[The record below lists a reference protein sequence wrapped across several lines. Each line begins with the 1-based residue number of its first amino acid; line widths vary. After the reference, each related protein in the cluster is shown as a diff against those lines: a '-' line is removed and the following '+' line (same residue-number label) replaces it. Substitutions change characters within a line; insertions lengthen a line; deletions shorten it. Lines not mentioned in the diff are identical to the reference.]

1 MESFHLDAG
10 RDVKILV
17 RRTGFPDEKTQVYE
31 VIPSPNSWGRSCE
44 DNSHASYSRLTY
56 EIDLCPLHFFF
67 CLFYDMSTQ
76 NKPCY
81 PALEC

>member
-1 MESFHLDAG
+1 MESFHLNAR

-44 DNSHASYSRLTY
+44 DNSHASYFRLTC

-67 CLFYDMSTQ
+67 LFI
-76 NKPCY
+76 
-81 PALEC
+81 L